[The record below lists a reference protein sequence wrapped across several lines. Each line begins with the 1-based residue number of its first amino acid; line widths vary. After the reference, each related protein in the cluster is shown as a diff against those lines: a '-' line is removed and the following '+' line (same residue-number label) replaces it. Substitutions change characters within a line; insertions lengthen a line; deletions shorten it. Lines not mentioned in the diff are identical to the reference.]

1 MQVEFLSLVYQID
14 LLFMGRLMDWPT
26 DRYRGLVWGLFFI
39 FNSVG
44 FETENG
50 NETLALIKQQGS
62 VGTLKLNKGNRTW
75 E

>member
-1 MQVEFLSLVYQID
+1 
-14 LLFMGRLMDWPT
+14 MDWPT